1 MLLLGLLLMAAAGA
15 FTGLLIADN
24 LNGGPDYQVS
34 VLGSD
39 LVTLN
44 SLAIFL
50 AGVALALLF
59 CLGLALI
66 VLARR
71 TRPVRLGAHRRG
83 RPEGYPAPVEP
94 VPSRPVAP
102 ATPVQR
108 DDPRRPADPAGRPE
122 PQTYALDPQALT
134 QEQQAYPPEPQTYAR
149 DPRAA
154 APEQPQEEERTAEP
168 GRGGR
173 IRHLF
178 GH

>member
-24 LNGGPDYQVS
+24 LDGGPDYQVS

-66 VLARR
+66 ALARR
-71 TRPVRLGAHRRG
+71 TRPARLGAHRRG

-122 PQTYALDPQALT
+122 PQTYALDPQALPP
-134 QEQQAYPPEPQTYAR
+134 EQQAYPPEPQTYAR
-149 DPRAA
+149 DPRAV